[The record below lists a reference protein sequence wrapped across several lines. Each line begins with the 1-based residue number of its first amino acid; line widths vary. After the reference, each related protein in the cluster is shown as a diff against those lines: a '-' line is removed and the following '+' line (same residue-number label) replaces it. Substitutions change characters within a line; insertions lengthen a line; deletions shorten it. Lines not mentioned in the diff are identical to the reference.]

1 MMLIALLSACSHGGQ
16 SFRPEASP
24 DKGGAAAGAAVAGGG
39 GSVQVPE
46 RSAVQQGYKWR
57 LADLYADEA
66 AWRSAKEALQADF
79 GKVEAC
85 RGKLGDPA
93 ELQRCLDLVFG
104 MTQRAYQLSAY
115 ANRLADEDTRQTKG
129 AGMKAETQ
137 KLLSGLGQQLAFIEP
152 ELLALPEATFASLS
166 ADERLKAY
174 RHYLDAVNRQRPH
187 TLSRP
192 EEELLAQASLLG
204 RAPEN
209 VYDIL
214 TGSDLKF
221 DTMTDSAGDTF
232 EISIPMYMRYRSS
245 GDRDDRKK
253 IFDGFWALYTRMQN
267 TFSTLLAA
275 QVERDLF
282 FARVRKYDSSLAAA
296 LDGEHLPTEVY
307 TTMVDAVN
315 EQLPLLHRYLKLRRK
330 LLGVERLEYH
340 DMYAPL
346 IPAVEM
352 KYSYEEAIAEVSGAL
367 APLGPEYVKKMS
379 AGMAPGSGWID
390 VLPTQGKRTGAY
402 MSGSAYAV
410 HPYVLLN
417 FQGRYDD
424 VSTLAHEMGHAMH
437 SHLTNSTQPFHYAD
451 YATFIAEI
459 ASTFNEALLMRS
471 VLAKT
476 TDKKQRLYLL
486 GEYMETFRTVVF
498 RQALF
503 AEFELAIHRW
513 AEQGKPLTA
522 AELNRMYRELLERY
536 YGHAEGVAF
545 IQDRDQVEWAY
556 IPHFYYNYYV
566 FSYVTGFIS
575 ATALAEKAVAEGEPA
590 VKAYLG
596 MLERG
601 SSDYPLNLLKDA
613 GVDMT
618 SPEPYRIA
626 AKRFEAVLDEVEK
639 LSGE

>member
-1 MMLIALLSACSHGGQ
+1 MLIALLSACSHAGQ
-16 SFRPEASP
+16 AARPEGAT
-24 DKGGAAAGAAVAGGG
+24 GGAPQVAAAEGGG
-39 GSVQVPE
+39 GGGVDLPE
-46 RSAVQQGYKWR
+46 RAAVEPEFKWR
-57 LADLYADEA
+57 LTDLYPDQA
-66 AWRSAKEALQADF
+66 AWRTAKEALQADSATID
-79 GKVEAC
+79 GCK
-85 RGKLGDPA
+85 GKLGDA
-93 ELQRCLDLVFG
+93 SELRRCLDLIFG
-104 MTQRAYQLSAY
+104 MTKRAYRLSSY
-115 ANRLADEDTRQTKG
+115 ANRRADEDTRQTEG
-129 AGMKAETQ
+129 AGMKSETQ
-137 KLLSGLGQQLAFIEP
+137 KLLSALGERVAFVEP
-152 ELLALPEATFASLS
+152 ELLGLPEAAFATLA
-166 ADERLKAY
+166 ADERLEPY
-174 RHYLDAVNRQRPH
+174 VHYLDAVNRQRPH
-187 TLSRP
+187 TLTRP

-221 DTMTDSAGDTF
+221 DSMTDAAGQTF

-245 GDRDDRKK
+245 DNRDDRKA

-267 TFSTLLAA
+267 TFATLLSA

-282 FARVRKYDSSLAAA
+282 FSKVRKYDSSLQAS
-296 LDGEHLPTEVY
+296 LDGEHLPAEVY
-307 TTMVDAVN
+307 TTMVSSVN
-315 EQLPLLHRYLKLRRK
+315 EHLPLLHRYLRLRAK

-352 KYSYEEAIAEVSGAL
+352 SYDYKEASAEITAAL
-367 APLGPEYVKKMS
+367 APLGKEYVDRLS
-379 AGMAPGSGWID
+379 EGMRPGSGWID
-390 VLPTQGKRTGAY
+390 VLPTRGKRTGAY
-402 MSGSAYAV
+402 MAGSAYDV

-437 SHLTNSTQPFHYAD
+437 SHLTNTTQPFHYAD

-459 ASTFNEALLMRS
+459 ASTFNESLLMRH

-476 TDKKQRLYLL
+476 TEKDRRLYLL

-503 AEFELAIHRW
+503 AEFELATHRW

-522 AELNRMYRELLERY
+522 AEFNRMYRELLERY
-536 YGHAEGVAF
+536 YGHAEGVSIIA
-545 IQDRDQVEWAY
+545 DRDQVEWAY

-575 ATALAEKAVAEGEPA
+575 ATALAEKVVSEGEPA
-590 VKAYLG
+590 VNSYLR
-596 MLERG
+596 MLGRG

-618 SPEPYRIA
+618 SPEPYRVA
-626 AKRFEAVLDEVEK
+626 MKRFAAVLDEVEE
-639 LSGE
+639 LSGR